1 MRYLTRAV
9 LLILMLAIAGG
20 LGACSKGSNASAEF
34 GPGGTWIDDMRA
46 RVTEDIEDAETA
58 TALLV
63 ELDAIETELSAF
75 DEKVIVFY
83 EKLDA
88 LDRDYNTRRADYENA
103 IEAFSTTRMATR
115 DRIIDIRF
123 RMRNLVTPDQW
134 AVVAD
139 IDKSLLHEFQRG
151 YQL

>member
-83 EKLDA
+83 EKLDSGPSLPTSTNRCCTSFSA
-88 LDRDYNTRRADYENA
+88 ATSSRR
-103 IEAFSTTRMATR
+103 TTTC
-115 DRIIDIRF
+115 
-123 RMRNLVTPDQW
+123 
-134 AVVAD
+134 
-139 IDKSLLHEFQRG
+139 
-151 YQL
+151 